1 MAHLCKEAAGRRR
14 SAVRPELSGSQFAR
28 PARSRAVCRSLMDL
42 RQTNAALRGG
52 PRQRQR
58 KQSMLSER
66 VQLIVR
72 RTAYHFRGM
81 KK

>member
-14 SAVRPELSGSQFAR
+14 SAVRPESSGSQFAR

-52 PRQRQR
+52 PRQRH

-66 VQLIVR
+66 AQLIVR